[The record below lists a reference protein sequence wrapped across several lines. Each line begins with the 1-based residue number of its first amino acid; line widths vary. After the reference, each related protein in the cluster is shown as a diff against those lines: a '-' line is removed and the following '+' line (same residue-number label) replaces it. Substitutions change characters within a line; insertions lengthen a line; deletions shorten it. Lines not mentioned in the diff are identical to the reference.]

1 MHAVTLACTLCNCI
15 RYSFLTTCLKN
26 VSISPKKRKG
36 YQLNASS
43 IWRSANVGNN
53 KEKLLSLLQTCILI
67 VVVMVVANVSFK
79 TYQGGLFTWMWLN
92 SGSPT
97 KWCLCIMCGSYVCL
111 CPSQF
116 MWPWTSMACMV
127 LSFSRHTKRLGFVE
141 VKLLRNRN
149 WDNYLMRFLYMIQNV
164 LDYIMACHLTF

>member
-1 MHAVTLACTLCNCI
+1 MWGTI
-15 RYSFLTTCLKN
+15 
-26 VSISPKKRKG
+26 
-36 YQLNASS
+36 
-43 IWRSANVGNN
+43 

-97 KWCLCIMCGSYVCL
+97 KMVSLHYVWLICLFVPFSVYVAL
-111 CPSQF
+111 DQYGLYG
-116 MWPWTSMACMV
+116 CMV

-149 WDNYLMRFLYMIQNV
+149 WDNYLMRFLYMMQNV